1 MKSNKYFLLTI
12 LLLVFIVSC
21 ASKKSNESHSYIPA
35 YDLPIEVISGVIK
48 LKVVY
53 NYSHREK
60 DYEVRLMNNGDKIE
74 TYTLFAGQKF
84 YRSLA
89 DYDSIIV
96 TVLPIDNKDSI
107 IKCGGKTYKIDKTQ
121 KLGKSFFFTY

>member
-1 MKSNKYFLLTI
+1 MKYFKFFLITISLLI
-12 LLLVFIVSC
+12 FITSC
-21 ASKKSNESHSYIPA
+21 KSTKPVKSSSHRH
-35 YDLPIEVISGVIK
+35 LPIEVISGVVKIK
-48 LKVVY
+48 VTCNFRRK
-53 NYSHREK
+53 K
-60 DYEVRLMNNGDKIE
+60 DDYEVRLMNKGDKIE

-89 DYDSIIV
+89 DYDSIII

-121 KLGKSFFFTY
+121 KLGRSFFFTY